1 MRRRGTSALM
11 RVLGYNETVA
21 ALDFPPLVEALR
33 QAFRS
38 RNIETPSAHVYTIPA
53 PPGPDGSLVI
63 LPAWQPGRNFGVR
76 LTTLFPG
83 NSARH
88 KPVRMGTYLLY
99 DGKTG
104 KAVALFD
111 GPALTARR
119 TAAASAL
126 AASYLA
132 NPDCE
137 RLLMIGTGALAS
149 HLIEAHASVRPIH
162 NVLVW
167 GRDPDKAARLARRLD
182 RRSLKV
188 AATTDLAT
196 AARGAQIICCATAS
210 QEPILKGEWLT
221 PGVHIDLVGG
231 RTPKMREADDETM
244 TKARIFVDTREA
256 AETQAGDIVIPIA
269 AGVITSFDIAGDL
282 FELTRGDR
290 AGRRYH
296 TQITLFKSVGHSLED
311 LAGAQVAFD
320 NAVNG

>member
-1 MRRRGTSALM
+1 M
-11 RVLGYNETVA
+11 RVLGYSETIA
-21 ALDFPPLVEALR
+21 ALPFPPLVEALR

-38 RNIETPSAHVYTIPA
+38 RTTETPPADLYRIPV
-53 PPGPDGSLVI
+53 PPGQEGSLII
-63 LPAWQPGRNFGVR
+63 LPAWQAGRHFGIKVTTAFPASPPGQKQ
-76 LTTLFPG
+76 L
-83 NSARH
+83 
-88 KPVRMGTYLLY
+88 RMGSYMLC

-104 KAVALFD
+104 EALAIFD

-126 AASYLA
+126 AAGYLA
-132 NPDCE
+132 SPDCE

-149 HLIEAHASVRPIH
+149 HLIEAHASTRPIH

-167 GRDPDKAARLARRLD
+167 GRDPDKAARLAKRLD
-182 RRSLKV
+182 RRGLKV
-188 AATTDLAT
+188 AATTDLPK
-196 AARGAQIICCATAS
+196 AARGAQIIVCATAA

-231 RTPKMREADDETM
+231 RTPTMREADDETM
-244 TKARIFVDTREA
+244 TKARVFVDTREA

-269 AGVITSFDIAGDL
+269 SGVISAFDIAGDL

-296 TQITLFKSVGHSLED
+296 NQITLFKSVGHSLED
-311 LAGAQVAFD
+311 LTAAQVALD
-320 NAVNG
+320 YTVNG